1 MLSDEERPLL
11 PAVSIFTG
19 NLLYSGLSS
28 LSNLLVSVWNS
39 DKSLRLK
46 QKHRHCGIA
55 GAGNGVHSRP
65 SRQALKVEARGELE
79 GRHFRIRDTGNI
91 ACRKENILGEDIM

>member
-11 PAVSIFTG
+11 PAVSIFAG

-28 LSNLLVSVWNS
+28 LSNSLVFMWNS

-46 QKHRHCGIA
+46 QKRGHCRIG
-55 GAGNGVHSRP
+55 GAGNVVHSRP
-65 SRQALKVEARGELE
+65 SRQALKVGARGELE
-79 GRHFRIRDTGNI
+79 GRHL
-91 ACRKENILGEDIM
+91 ELEILETLRVGKRTYW